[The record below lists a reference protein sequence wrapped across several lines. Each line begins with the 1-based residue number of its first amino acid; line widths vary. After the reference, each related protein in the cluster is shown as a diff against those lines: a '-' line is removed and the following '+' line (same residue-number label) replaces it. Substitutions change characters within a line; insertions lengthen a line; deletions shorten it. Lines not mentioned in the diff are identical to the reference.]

1 MKAVVGEEA
10 LSSDDLLYLEFM
22 EKFESQFLTQSVNE
36 NRSIVESLD
45 LAWTLLRIFPKVM
58 LKKITKESMR
68 DKYYSREGQFEREK
82 EEQSQLRKRITGK

>member
-1 MKAVVGEEA
+1 
-10 LSSDDLLYLEFM
+10 
-22 EKFESQFLTQSVNE
+22 
-36 NRSIVESLD
+36 
-45 LAWTLLRIFPKVM
+45 M